1 MKILTIIVGS
11 ILFFIAIFSISINKD
26 AIRGTSWVCY
36 WDEEQRYADSLSFK
50 DSIYMY
56 YSYEVQQ
63 HFYGEYY
70 LIDEFLFL
78 EIRGEVWQYNFPKY
92 VPDDPPKGIRQVAV
106 ITKNNLQFIK
116 AQEINNSVWVD
127 LDFKYN
133 DTYIFRKSN

>member
-1 MKILTIIVGS
+1 
-11 ILFFIAIFSISINKD
+11 
-26 AIRGTSWVCY
+26 
-36 WDEEQRYADSLSFK
+36 
-50 DSIYMY
+50 MY

-133 DTYIFRKSN
+133 DTYIFRKSNKVKK